1 MFELVYYHTSSG
13 KMPVVDYIDTLS
25 DRKAAKVMDRLKM
38 LNKQGNNLRYPY
50 SSPARDG
57 IFELRAKLGTDIF
70 RIFYFFAGENTI
82 ILSNGYTKK
91 QEKMDPGEFNK
102 AKKYKADYETRKKKK
117 QLGPLKH
124 VEFDDSDNDDN
135 EDDELECEIDE
146 FDELKEELKKV
157 EDKLAVAKAQVKKH
171 KNDKNRRSAKRS
183 IDSFH
188 K

>member
-13 KMPVVDYIDTLS
+13 KMPVADYIATLS

-57 IFELRAKLGTDIF
+57 IFELRVKLGTDIF
-70 RIFYFFAGENTI
+70 RIFYFFAGDNTI

-91 QEKMDPGEFNK
+91 QEKMDPGEFSK
-102 AKKYKADYETRKKKK
+102 AQKYKADYETRKRKNK
-117 QLGPLKH
+117 LGPLKH
-124 VEFDDSDNDDN
+124 VEIDDSGADDN
-135 EDDELECEIDE
+135 EDDELESEIEE
-146 FDELKEELKKV
+146 FGELKEELKKV
-157 EDKLAVAKAQVKKH
+157 EGELKAAKAQVNKSDKK
-171 KNDKNRRSAKRS
+171 RRSAKRG
-183 IDSFH
+183 SFQ